1 MRNTDCVSH
10 LFSFFALCQP
20 SHLSLSLSLSPA
32 PYSISGDHIPDLF
45 ATTCTNNG
53 TLHTPTFFVSTIN
66 NDGSFTFTPHPLPY
80 HPPPSPVSE
89 TITNSYFVDLDSD
102 CLPELV
108 LYRDG
113 EGNRSMEVW
122 KERGEEGFIM
132 ISSQSLPLVFSP
144 NSTKVVGLPIFADMG
159 EAIIL

>member
-1 MRNTDCVSH
+1 M
-10 LFSFFALCQP
+10 P
-20 SHLSLSLSLSPA
+20 
-32 PYSISGDHIPDLF
+32 
-45 ATTCTNNG
+45 
-53 TLHTPTFFVSTIN
+53 
-66 NDGSFTFTPHPLPY
+66 
-80 HPPPSPVSE
+80 E

-113 EGNRSMEVW
+113 EENRSMEVW

-132 ISSQSLPLVFSP
+132 ISSRSLPTVLSP

-159 EAIIL
+159 EAINIINIIS